1 MNRREIVLAG
11 TIGGL
16 VGLLLISWALRSLFV
31 LPLRDLD
38 RRAVVLREK
47 LKKIQTERQNFFT
60 AEDHLKALAPRTFS
74 DAPDPAIARSGEM
87 LTRLISRARLEGS
100 DFTRLPISPIKHPGA
115 SEVGWSVQGEGALTQ
130 VVDLLFSA
138 QESPYLHRVENLAIT
153 VGEAPGHVHISF
165 RYLTLVL
172 DPSPDVAR
180 LDLPDRLA
188 LDSPERH
195 LLDGITQRDL
205 LRPYI
210 RRPPGAP
217 ENPAAKPAAPRTPP
231 GPETFK
237 VVSLSEWNGKPEV
250 HVRDLTAQKTLRYQ
264 PGEAFAG
271 GTLMMVDYRSLPLPG
286 NPLLQS
292 SSRAILRIGSAF
304 WAIERGQTLADKR
317 KLNPNELPPGIQ

>member
-16 VGLLLISWALRSLFV
+16 TGLVLIGWALRSLFI

-38 RRAVVLREK
+38 RRAANFQEK
-47 LKKIQTERQNFFT
+47 LNKIHLERQNFFA
-60 AEDHLKALAPRTFS
+60 AEDRLKELAPRTFS

-87 LTRLISRARLEGS
+87 LTRLISRVGLDGS
-100 DFTRLPISPIKHPGA
+100 DFTRLPISPRKLRGA
-115 SEVGWSVQGEGALTQ
+115 SEVGWSVQGGGALPQ
-130 VVDLLFSA
+130 IVDLLFSA

-180 LDLPDRLA
+180 PDLADRLG
-188 LDSPERH
+188 LNSPERRV
-195 LLDGITQRDL
+195 LDGITQRDL

-210 RRPPGAP
+210 SRPPGTP
-217 ENPAAKPAAPRTPP
+217 ENPAVKPTTLETPP

-237 VVSLSEWNGKPEV
+237 VVSLSSWNGVPEV
-250 HVRDLTAQKTLRYQ
+250 HVRDLTAQKTIRYQ

-271 GTLMMVDYRSLPLPG
+271 GTLLMVDYRSLPLPG
-286 NPLLQS
+286 NALLQS
-292 SSRAILRIGSAF
+292 SSRAILKIGSAF

-317 KLNPNELPPGIQ
+317 ELGPHELPPGIQ

>member
-1 MNRREIVLAG
+1 MNRREIILAG

-16 VGLLLISWALRSLFV
+16 VALLLIGWSIRSLFLV
-31 LPLRDLD
+31 PLRDLD
-38 RRAVVLREK
+38 RRAADLREK
-47 LKKIQTERQNFFT
+47 LNKIQTERRNFFA
-60 AEDHLKALAPRTFS
+60 AEDRLKALAPRTFS

-87 LTRLISRARLEGS
+87 LTRLISRSGLDGS
-100 DFTRLPISPIKHPGA
+100 EFTRLPISPRNLRGA
-115 SEVGWSVQGEGALTQ
+115 SEVGWSVQGAGALPR

-153 VGEAPGHVHISF
+153 VGEGPAHVHISF

-180 LDLPDRLA
+180 PDLPDRLA
-188 LDSPERH
+188 LDSPERR
-195 LLDGITQRDL
+195 LLDGIIQRDL

-210 RRPPGAP
+210 RRPPSPP
-217 ENPAAKPAAPRTPP
+217 ENPAAKPAAPGPPP
-231 GPETFK
+231 GPETLK
-237 VVSLSEWNGKPEV
+237 IVSLSEWNGKPEV

-271 GTLMMVDYRSLPLPG
+271 GTLVTVDYRSLPLPG
-286 NPLLQS
+286 NSLLQS
-292 SSRAILRIGSAF
+292 SSRAILKIGNTF

-317 KLNPNELPPGIQ
+317 KLESKDLPPGIQ